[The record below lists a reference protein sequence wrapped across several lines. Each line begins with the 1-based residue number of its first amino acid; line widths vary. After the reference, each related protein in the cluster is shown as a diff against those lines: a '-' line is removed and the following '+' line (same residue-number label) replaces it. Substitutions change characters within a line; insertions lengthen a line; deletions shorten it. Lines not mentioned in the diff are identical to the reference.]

1 MYFNILF
8 GPAKQEQITKAYNR
22 GMDGGMQKARRML
35 FDKIVYVCLIVCIK
49 RAVEV
54 DEMPLYVGSW
64 TGEEPQSGCN
74 W

>member
-1 MYFNILF
+1 M
-8 GPAKQEQITKAYNR
+8 EV
-22 GMDGGMQKARRML
+22 MQKARRML

>member
-1 MYFNILF
+1 M
-8 GPAKQEQITKAYNR
+8 EVV
-22 GMDGGMQKARRML
+22 QKARIM
-35 FDKIVYVCLIVCIK
+35 FFFYQIVYVCIK
-49 RAVEV
+49 SAVEV